1 MMTEQPTDPAVEAQ
15 EADERLTTQRGKWP
29 SVHALAQWMKG
40 VREENHFQDK
50 IWRPAEEK

>member
-1 MMTEQPTDPAVEAQ
+1 MTEQPTDPAVEAQ